1 MDQASTG
8 VAERDRAADQMA
20 AVRPRLRHDVVF
32 AESADGV
39 FLRHSDNGFV
49 LKGKSAYRLVSTLT
63 PHLTGE
69 HTVDELCAG
78 LGDAQAAMVTSTIRT
93 LLDRGFVRDRKR
105 EDDAVVPAEVVA
117 RFQRQ
122 ISFIEHYVDGALGR
136 FAAFRASRVLLVGH
150 GEVVDAAALALLRN
164 GLERVHL
171 ASAGSPRVHAEAAAT
186 ADAGVPAEVV
196 ADVDADP
203 AEFDLVLVCGDA
215 VGAGTVAS
223 LARRT
228 AAGSADTVML
238 PAVVV
243 GRTAVVGPL
252 VRAEQ
257 TSCWFC
263 AMLRIGGSVDGPRA
277 AALWRELTMC
287 TTPATPSITGPAAAL
302 IGNALA
308 FDVFRIRTGCLAP
321 EAERAVLTCD
331 LDTLESRRG
340 ILLRHPLCTD
350 CADQAD
356 SDATAEPSA
365 VTPDDLTPA
374 AAPDGDPSTGDP
386 YTLLID
392 DRIGLLGGYTDG
404 PLPQSPV
411 RAGRVRLPDPTGAG
425 AASRDVTGFSLDTT
439 LAARDRAVARA
450 ILSYVDAVGRR
461 PVTAAGGRD
470 RVEPAD
476 LLTWLGVPA
485 RGDRWVPATELG
497 SGRTRLVPAAAVHP
511 TTQPAGAVAFEPA
524 PVGGGAGR
532 TAGAAALDG
541 LLSALTHRA
550 LLAAAN
556 GAPASTSTLDDPDVD
571 LLTRA
576 ATLLGRP
583 VRVLDL
589 ATDGLGA
596 VALAMTVPTDQ
607 RQPIWRVGSGLSRRE
622 ATVAALRDLVGT
634 VQLAADGVE
643 ADLGTPLLAGFDPR
657 AVRLEPGA
665 APPGDA
671 PEPPQNGAALVERLG
686 AAGLTALVVDTATP
700 ELKDAGMTTVRVLLA
715 RRRTEGD
722 APAAPEPWKEVNHS

>member
-69 HTVDELCAG
+69 HTVDELCTG

-186 ADAGVPAEVV
+186 TDAGVPAEVV
-196 ADVDADP
+196 ADVDVDP
-203 AEFDLVLVCGDA
+203 AEFDIVLVCGDA

-228 AAGSADTVML
+228 AAGGADTVML

-263 AMLRIGGSVDGPRA
+263 AMLRIGGSVDGPQA

-287 TTPATPSITGPAAAL
+287 TAPAAPSITGPAAAL

-356 SDATAEPSA
+356 ATVAEPSA

-374 AAPDGDPSTGDP
+374 AAPDGDPSAGDP

-425 AASRDVTGFSLDTT
+425 AAPRDVTGFSLDTT
-439 LAARDRAVARA
+439 LAARDRAVARRHP
-450 ILSYVDAVGRR
+450 LLCGRR
-461 PVTAAGGRD
+461 RPSSR
-470 RVEPAD
+470 R
-476 LLTWLGVPA
+476 
-485 RGDRWVPATELG
+485 R
-497 SGRTRLVPAAAVHP
+497 
-511 TTQPAGAVAFEPA
+511 QP
-524 PVGGGAGR
+524 
-532 TAGAAALDG
+532 TAGTG
-541 LLSALTHRA
+541 S
-550 LLAAAN
+550 
-556 GAPASTSTLDDPDVD
+556 S
-571 LLTRA
+571 
-576 ATLLGRP
+576 RP
-583 VRVLDL
+583 
-589 ATDGLGA
+589 T
-596 VALAMTVPTDQ
+596 
-607 RQPIWRVGSGLSRRE
+607 
-622 ATVAALRDLVGT
+622 
-634 VQLAADGVE
+634 
-643 ADLGTPLLAGFDPR
+643 
-657 AVRLEPGA
+657 
-665 APPGDA
+665 
-671 PEPPQNGAALVERLG
+671 
-686 AAGLTALVVDTATP
+686 
-700 ELKDAGMTTVRVLLA
+700 
-715 RRRTEGD
+715 
-722 APAAPEPWKEVNHS
+722 